1 MEVQRKMKS
10 NNTFKEYVA
19 PILVLVAI
27 CMAVT
32 FALAAT
38 YGVTK
43 PIIDE
48 NTAKAADAARAELL
62 AEADSFTAYDGELT
76 VTIPEQVFTEECY
89 VADNKCGMVVT
100 VKSKSFGGLITVM
113 IGIDDTGAIT
123 GIKVTD
129 HADTPGL
136 GTKAMTPEHLGQY
149 EGLKQLTSHLVK
161 EDTTVNHISG
171 ASISSGAVHEAVNCA
186 LEQFEAMGGV
196 N

>member
-1 MEVQRKMKS
+1 MKS

-161 EDTTVNHISG
+161 KDTTVNHISG